1 MNWFSMAYKCVLD
14 CGFNSCMLPSES
26 NVQSLI
32 FSLHLNFFT
41 DAEFGRLADDTSVTD

>member
-1 MNWFSMAYKCVLD
+1 MNWLGMVYKFLLD

-32 FSLHLNFFT
+32 FRLHLHFFT
-41 DAEFGRLADDTSVTD
+41 DAEFGRLADYTSEQA